1 MESDRSFDDV
11 WGKKG
16 EENVYKNS
24 TLVTFQLSAITTT
37 MLARSSY
44 RNRRKKPVIIQLSMI
59 FKKLFYC

>member
-37 MLARSSY
+37 MLARSY